1 MRADWSNLGEIPS
14 SSISRTIQTGMRCRG
29 HPPSKRH
36 ILRGWWTMQI
46 IFERYWRQSTATSKA
61 AQTSR
66 MRASERRPS
75 RSTSTAIATLSTE
88 SRLIAEVLGMGSFPG
103 SRSTSLGNPRTVV
116 VQGATSDLPSR
127 GIAASRE
134 STTTGRRPMSASSH
148 HQISPRAGTEL
159 TKPLR
164 LLERMPGLPTR
175 RLL

>member
-1 MRADWSNLGEIPS
+1 MVVLPAGGTFRVVG
-14 SSISRTIQTGMRCRG
+14 G
-29 HPPSKRH
+29 
-36 ILRGWWTMQI
+36 TMQI
-46 IFERYWRQSTATSKA
+46 HLKRYWRQSTATSKA

-88 SRLIAEVLGMGSFPG
+88 SRLIADLRGMGSSPG

-127 GIAASRE
+127 GIATSRE

-148 HQISPRAGTEL
+148 HQISPRAGTEF